1 MACLCWNAAEN
12 TFRKFGFSNWGRA
25 PHGVGWQPNLNAIM
39 ADNHFPPGDCC
50 RGMSVM
56 GASRSCSG
64 SDNARDE
71 QRTCGKAEAG
81 GSWLGC
87 SGNETSKLGRDC
99 TPFADSGIGSYK
111 GAMNLQLAWRR
122 NDMSFIELNGP
133 SPQNWQKAGG
143 IPLVDGGVIEANR
156 NATGGV
162 LQLKAGQGP
171 PGGGSVAGGWASQ
184 AKDVFVRG

>member
-1 MACLCWNAAEN
+1 
-12 TFRKFGFSNWGRA
+12 
-25 PHGVGWQPNLNAIM
+25 M

-64 SDNARDE
+64 SYNARDE

-122 NDMSFIELNGP
+122 NDMSCRTDGWSRAFWGWHPGSLR
-133 SPQNWQKAGG
+133 QKAF
-143 IPLVDGGVIEANR
+143 EA
-156 NATGGV
+156 
-162 LQLKAGQGP
+162 
-171 PGGGSVAGGWASQ
+171 
-184 AKDVFVRG
+184 